1 MVDFLG
7 LLPVLLIALA
17 FWALTDIWRSS
28 RSTRVRLIW
37 SAISFVPFL
46 GFLVWLAIG
55 PRANA

>member
-7 LLPVLLIALA
+7 LLPVLVLFFI

-28 RSTRVRLIW
+28 CSMRVRAIW
-37 SAISFVPFL
+37 SAVACVPVL

-55 PRANA
+55 PRAA